1 MALITLPRE
10 KARAKSWIAQASQ
23 AVGSGIV
30 VVDGAKTDGVDA
42 ILRAVKSRTKSLL
55 GQISKAHGRCFWF
68 SGGMFDDWLPQM
80 QDIGGFSTYPGVFSA
95 DGPDPGSRAL
105 LAHLPVLSGRIA
117 DLGAGWGFLS
127 QNILKYD
134 SVSELHL
141 VEADN
146 DAVTCARHNISDARA
161 QFHWSDVTTWAP
173 GMKMHAVVMNPPFHE
188 GRKGKPELG
197 QAFIQTA
204 ARILM
209 PKGQLYMVANRHLP
223 YETTLQATFAKITS
237 INTSGRFKVLVAD
250 TPRLRA

>member
-1 MALITLPRE
+1 MALVTLPRE
-10 KARAKSWIAQASQ
+10 KARAKSWIAQASR
-23 AVGSGIV
+23 AVGSGVV

-42 ILRAVKSRTKSLL
+42 ILRAVKGRTKSIL
-55 GQISKAHGRCFWF
+55 GQVSKAHGRCFWF

-127 QNILKYD
+127 QTILQND

-146 DAVTCARHNISDARA
+146 DAISCARQNISDARA
-161 QFHWSDVTTWAP
+161 RFHWSDVTTWAP
-173 GMKMHAVVMNPPFHE
+173 KIKMHAVVMNPPFHE

-223 YETTLQATFAKITS
+223 YETTLQAAFSKITS
-237 INTSGRFKVLVAD
+237 INTSGRFKVIVAD
-250 TPRLRA
+250 TPRLRG